1 MEIYSLLAM
10 EKKIKPENLQSHYSL
25 NMQSIKTFFKII
37 RQIQY
42 CEGVNI
48 VEENLP
54 HFKESKAIEI
64 FSKS

>member
-1 MEIYSLLAM
+1 MEIIPFWRWK
-10 EKKIKPENLQSHYSL
+10 KKIKPENLQSHYSL

-42 CEGVNI
+42 CEVVNI